1 MKRARAGW
9 FEQFLGLMLDQFVF
23 VDEFGATTQ
32 MQRTH
37 GRAPRGQ
44 RVVSKLPHGHWKLL
58 STIAAMTTRGMVCS
72 ATFDGATDTDTFLTF
87 VADALVPCLR
97 PGQVVVMD
105 NLGPHKHPRVRTLIE
120 GAAAAAAGCRLL
132 LLPPYS
138 PDFNP
143 IEQAISKVKSTL
155 RTLACRD
162 VALLYDAIGRALG
175 TITTDDAI
183 AFMRHSGYVLR

>member
-1 MKRARAGW
+1 
-9 FEQFLGLMLDQFVF
+9 MLDQFVF

-44 RVVSKLPHGHWKLL
+44 RVVSKVPHGHWKLL
-58 STIAAMTTRGMVCS
+58 STIAAMTTRGMACP
-72 ATFDGATDTDTFLTF
+72 ATFDGAADTDTFSAF
-87 VADALVPCLR
+87 VADALVPCLE

-105 NLGPHKHPRVRTLIE
+105 NLAPHKHPRVRTLIE
-120 GAAAAAAGCRLL
+120 GAGCRLL

-143 IEQAISKVKSTL
+143 IEQAISKVKSAL

-162 VALLYDAIGRALG
+162 VALLYDAIGRALD
-175 TITTDDAI
+175 TVTAADAI
-183 AFMRHSGYVLR
+183 AFMRHSGYTLR